1 MAKNNLPIFSEERYK
16 YEIEK
21 RQKKIQGY
29 KEIKNEESKTKE
41 KTEIEE
47 MERDFIHKGDKKLN
61 LTEF

>member
-47 MERDFIHKGDKKLN
+47 MDRDFIHKGDKKLN